1 MLFCLLQDEIS
12 KKCIYSITS
21 VTHIMFQF
29 IVIHILDI
37 NYNDRHQKILICIN
51 RAQSYFSRKGT
62 CKVMISFL
70 SVRCY
75 ITGRVRSSVR
85 SYVPTIYNRPSCNL
99 LLDDSSFTELA
110 ARTPRWSSS
119 ATALTDRATSSLF
132 LGLLMAHNYD
142 AKWSSHNTSWSC
154 FCANLS
160 HASKRASLCG

>member
-75 ITGRVRSSVR
+75 ISELESVLC
-85 SYVPTIYNRPSCNL
+85 SEPKNCCY
-99 LLDDSSFTELA
+99 
-110 ARTPRWSSS
+110 
-119 ATALTDRATSSLF
+119 SSLK
-132 LGLLMAHNYD
+132 LHETILMYVTTAVLL
-142 AKWSSHNTSWSC
+142 SSKLVLALLIVL
-154 FCANLS
+154 FNLE
-160 HASKRASLCG
+160 L